1 MLTPES
7 REELTNNFL
16 FPLVAVRAHIL
27 MIQQDNEFVCLF
39 FNRMVYLPIE
49 FTAKTILSG
58 HLYLISKV
66 LELPLSV

>member
-27 MIQQDNEFVCLF
+27 MIQQDNEVVCLF

-49 FTAKTILSG
+49 FTAKTILSS